1 MNVIDLNA
9 QYSILGTA
17 VRLDRV
23 DGRMLVLHAPL
34 RLGPGRTVSIRNG
47 ATTFQATVLNAHV
60 VALHAEQ
67 GATYEICA
75 EMAASQPVPPK
86 LRRSEGGPSTSKR
99 RRKEGAGARRSDPP
113 H

>member
-75 EMAASQPVPPK
+75 EMTASPACPAEAPT
-86 LRRSEGGPSTSKR
+86 ER
-99 RRKEGAGARRSDPP
+99 RRPVDLEASKKGGSWRAA
-113 H
+113 